1 MLLITVGDIARD
13 QLAGAGI
20 DAVALVWRDILHEGP
35 VPAGLDLPALSQV
48 RAGFVAAAGWAP
60 AAEAAADFT
69 ARDQALAG
77 FPEHD
82 ETLLF
87 FDHNL
92 VNQLQLAQLLDWFA
106 VGARADRAKLSL
118 ALVPSFA
125 AAGPDELLAAYQART
140 AVDHGLLDLGQAAW
154 AAFRSP
160 DPTTVEAVLP
170 ACASLLAPLGDA
182 LRRHLEQFPGAGD
195 GLARTERQALAALA
209 AGPADLAE
217 LMQAQI
223 EAETLPFLGDTV
235 LLGHLGRLAAA
246 THPIVRVV
254 TQQRWVLTDVG
265 ADVLAGR
272 ADHAALNDLDHWLGG
287 VHLTGTDP
295 AWRWDTDAGRLRPV

>member
-1 MLLITVGDIARD
+1 MLLITVGDLARD

-20 DAVALVWRDILHEGP
+20 DGLALVWRDILHEGP

-48 RAGFVAAAGWAP
+48 RARFVAAAGWAP

-77 FPEHD
+77 YAEHD

-106 VGARADRAKLSL
+106 AGARAGPATVSL

-125 AAGPDELLAAYQART
+125 AAGPDELLAAHQART
-140 AVDHGLLDLGQAAW
+140 AVDHGLLDLGQVAW

-160 DPTTVEAVLP
+160 DPTAVEAVLP

-182 LRRHLEQFPGAGD
+182 LRRHLEQFPGAVD

-235 LLGHLGRLAAA
+235 LLGHLARLAAA
-246 THPIVRVV
+246 THPIVRAV

-272 ADHAALNDLDHWLGG
+272 ADHAALNGLDHWLGG
-287 VHLTGTDP
+287 VHLTGIDP